1 MSELLTMQSPKSAG
15 FVDRGSNYDRKRKRL
30 QQEEQE
36 IARLEAE
43 AKGETFEEESDSE
56 GLEATEVQAEGSTQ
70 QEEANTEVEAQE
82 DDSNLTAEEKSFKK
96 RYGDLRRHMQQK
108 EKEWED
114 KFSSFETRMR
124 KESIVPPK
132 SDEDIEK
139 WAREYPDVAGIVE
152 TIAAKKAQE
161 MFKKAEDRLSQ
172 LDEIQYE
179 AERKTAEAK
188 ISESHPDFSKLR
200 ESDSFHQWA
209 EEQPKWVRD
218 ALYENMDDPDSVV
231 RVIDLYKIDTGHTT
245 QDKKA
250 KTKAAAK
257 PIGRGSRTQVDPT
270 EGGSVIRESDVNKMS
285 SAEFEAREEEISKAM
300 RTGKFVYDLTG
311 SARQVLTN
319 TFTCI

>member
-56 GLEATEVQAEGSTQ
+56 GLETTEVQAEGRAQ

-200 ESDSFHQWA
+200 ESDTFHQWA

>member
-114 KFSSFETRMR
+114 KFSSFESRMR

-200 ESDSFHQWA
+200 ESDTFHQWA

-285 SAEFEAREEEISKAM
+285 SAEFESREEEISKAM

-311 SARQVLTN
+311 SAR
-319 TFTCI
+319 

>member
-56 GLEATEVQAEGSTQ
+56 GLETTEVQAEGRAQ

-114 KFSSFETRMR
+114 KFSSFESRMR

-188 ISESHPDFSKLR
+188 ISESHPDFSRLR
-200 ESDSFHQWA
+200 ESDAFHQWA

-311 SARQVLTN
+311 SAR
-319 TFTCI
+319 

>member
-56 GLEATEVQAEGSTQ
+56 GLEATEVQAEGRTQ

-257 PIGRGSRTQVDPT
+257 PIGRGSRTQVDPS

-311 SARQVLTN
+311 SAR
-319 TFTCI
+319 

>member
-56 GLEATEVQAEGSTQ
+56 GLETTEVQAEGRTQ

-188 ISESHPDFSKLR
+188 ISESHPDFSRLR
-200 ESDSFHQWA
+200 ESDAFHQWA

-257 PIGRGSRTQVDPT
+257 PIGRGSRTQVDPS

-311 SARQVLTN
+311 SAR
-319 TFTCI
+319 

>member
-56 GLEATEVQAEGSTQ
+56 GLETTEVQAEGRTQ

-200 ESDSFHQWA
+200 ESDAFHQWA

-311 SARQVLTN
+311 SAR
-319 TFTCI
+319 